1 MLARLLLG
9 LLLAG
14 ALAAPAHAEPASS
27 GEHASARKPKKKKSR
42 SKKSS
47 SSRHRKKKRQKDR
60 AKDRESD
67 EAPEITVVGIDP
79 VDTAPPASL
88 VLGAGAGMPDV
99 PRPPEPAPVDT
110 SGWIIE
116 HNNGGLPRKRDR
128 GPTWFFG
135 VRVGPGVIDRQGYY
149 DFRSNRQTYHDERNV
164 RGELTFGRYLG
175 RHVSLGLVAGA
186 GPFPKFDALDPLY
199 EENTR
204 FSVFPFHARLDL
216 DAHAA
221 WFVIGV
227 GAGVAYEHTTG
238 SFQTRDDVTLM
249 IVTHTATFKR
259 RGITAAARTGVQGA
273 LGPFTF
279 ELLAEIAAVK
289 LDRGTYVHEV
299 ESPGLSD
306 DELGYAG
313 SLMLGVKLQ

>member
-1 MLARLLLG
+1 MRARLLLA
-9 LLLAG
+9 LLVTG
-14 ALAAPAHAEPASS
+14 GIAAPASAEPPAS
-27 GEHASARKPKKKKSR
+27 ASAQAQARKPKKEKK
-42 SKKSS
+42 
-47 SSRHRKKKRQKDR
+47 RKKKRSHRSRRKKQPK
-60 AKDRESD
+60 AD
-67 EAPEITVVGIDP
+67 EPLTMEETEVTIE
-79 VDTAPPASL
+79 PAAATMPSSLL
-88 VLGAGAGMPDV
+88 VLGASAGMPDV
-99 PRPPEPAPVDT
+99 PHPIAPAGGDVVASEPRD
-110 SGWIIE
+110 
-116 HNNGGLPRKRDR
+116 PRLKG

-135 VRVGPGVIDRQGYY
+135 VRVGPGVIDRDGYY
-149 DFRSNRQTYHDERNV
+149 NFRSNRQTYHDERNV

-175 RHVSLGLVAGA
+175 RHVSMGLVAGA
-186 GPFPKFDALDPLY
+186 GPFPKFDALDPIY

-238 SFQTRDDVTLM
+238 SFQTRDAVTLEL
-249 IVTHTATFKR
+249 VTHTATFKR
-259 RGITAAARTGVQGA
+259 RGITAAARTGVQGS

-279 ELLAEIAAVK
+279 EVLAEASAVK

-306 DELGYAG
+306 NETGYAG
-313 SLMLGVKLQ
+313 SLLLGVKLQ